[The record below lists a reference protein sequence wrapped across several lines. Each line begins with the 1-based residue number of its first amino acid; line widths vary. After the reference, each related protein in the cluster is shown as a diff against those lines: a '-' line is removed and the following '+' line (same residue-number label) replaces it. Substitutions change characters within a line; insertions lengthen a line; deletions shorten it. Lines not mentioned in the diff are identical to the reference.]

1 VWHETTRVYEDM
13 VKAEK
18 WDTKTGGVVALKSVN
33 QLTFKLGLAVIGSC
47 GFGLASKFTWTDPPK
62 TQNGYGNVQSNI
74 VAVEDRHLML
84 EFAPKWL
91 WKLPIK
97 S

>member
-1 VWHETTRVYEDM
+1 VWRETTRIYKEM

-18 WDTKTGGVVALKSVN
+18 WDTKSGGIVTLKSAN
-33 QLTFKLGLAVIGSC
+33 QLTSKLGLAVIGSC
-47 GFGLASKFTWTDPPK
+47 GFGLASKFTWKDPPR

-74 VAVEDRHLML
+74 VAVESGFLL
-84 EFAPKWL
+84 LQFAPKWL
-91 WKLPIK
+91 WKLPFK